1 MFSPTSV
8 ALSLFRNIE
17 MPLLVS
23 VSDAEYTG
31 IPVSLP
37 FFAKLKQDL
46 SVRIR
51 YDKSYIHYYFSSKAH
66 CVADNPPYCTPSHRV
81 IEGFFREIGGLNP
94 ASPQEMTALKRRLTE
109 ERRAALTA
117 HWEAFASTYDFPLRK
132 GTDKSRTVF
141 DGPYRGVG
149 MSVEPHLSSWQDDH
163 QSSKKGQYPGQYLQ
177 QYRGQATGDGLPH
190 GQSTGVLKDKVP
202 YGSAQSTVRT
212 QYPRHNDARTGH
224 QPYSNPA
231 LTPQTPSEVQVPIR
245 GVSAWN
251 QEGAVSPYPPLPSSS
266 SGCGA
271 LHHTHHITHTSSHT
285 PHHTHLITHTSS
297 NTPHHTHLIT
307 HTSSH
312 TPHRTDYITETA

>member
-51 YDKSYIHYYFSSKAH
+51 YDESYIHYYFPTYYFASKAH
-66 CVADNPPYCTPSHRV
+66 SIRDNPPSRTSSHVTPSHRV

-117 HWEAFASTYDFPLRK
+117 HWEAFASTYDFPLMK

-149 MSVEPHLSSWQDDH
+149 MSVEPHLSSWQDDY

-177 QYRGQATGDGLPH
+177 QYSGRATGDGLPH
-190 GQSTGVLKDKVP
+190 GQSTGVLVDKVQ

-212 QYPRHNDARTGH
+212 QYPRINDARTGH

-231 LTPQTPSEVQVPIR
+231 LMPQPPSEVQVPIR

-271 LHHTHHITHTSSHT
+271 LHHTHTMSHT
-285 PHHTHLITHTSS
+285 PHHTRCITLTVSQQIDIKS
-297 NTPHHTHLIT
+297 L
-307 HTSSH
+307 S
-312 TPHRTDYITETA
+312 